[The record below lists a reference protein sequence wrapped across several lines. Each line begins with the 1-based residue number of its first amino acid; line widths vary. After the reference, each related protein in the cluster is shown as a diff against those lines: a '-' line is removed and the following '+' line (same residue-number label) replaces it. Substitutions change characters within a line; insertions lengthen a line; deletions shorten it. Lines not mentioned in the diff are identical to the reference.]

1 MKIIIAGGGIGGLV
15 AALSLH
21 KAGFDVKVFESVKE
35 IKPLGVGINLLPHSV
50 RVLTNLGLQDKI
62 AKNAV
67 ETKDL
72 VYSNKHGQIFWDEP
86 RGRFAGYK
94 WQQFSVHRGDF
105 QMLLW
110 TEAKR
115 ILGDN
120 AIHTNCH
127 LKNFT
132 EKNDKILATFIDR
145 ETGKIVHKEE
155 GDLLIGADG
164 INSVV
169 RKQLYPKEGGVKY
182 SGNVLYRGTTIM
194 NPYLTGSSMVMIGHL
209 KQKMVAYPI
218 ENQLDSN
225 GNQLINWVA
234 NLKEGADYQLKIRDW
249 NRQAD
254 KQRLLDLYKNWNF
267 DWLNVP
273 EMIENTSRSTS
284 GFSEESGIFEFPMSD
299 RDPLPRWTFGRVTLL
314 GDAAHPMYPIGS
326 NGASQAIL
334 DADALT
340 QALIE
345 EPNMFAALVRY
356 DKERVPATGKVVLQN
371 RQKGPDF
378 IMDLMEERFPNGF
391 SDGEIPQGELAKI
404 MEHYKQVAGFDIKT
418 LNEKM

>member
-1 MKIIIAGGGIGGLV
+1 MKIIIVGGGIGGLTT
-15 AALSLH
+15 ALCLH
-21 KAGFDVKVFESVKE
+21 KAGFEVKVFESVKE

-50 RVLTNLGLQDKI
+50 RVLTNLGLQEKI
-62 AKNAV
+62 AQIAV

-72 VYSNKHGQIFWDEP
+72 VYANKHGQIFWDEP

-94 WQQFSVHRGDF
+94 WQQFSIHRGKF
-105 QMLLW
+105 QILLW
-110 TEAKR
+110 EHALHV
-115 ILGDN
+115 LGEN
-120 AIHTNCH
+120 AIQTNCH
-127 LKNFT
+127 FKNFK
-132 EKNDKILATFIDR
+132 EKGNKIVATFIDR
-145 ETGKIVHKEE
+145 ETGKVIHKEE
-155 GDLLIGADG
+155 GDILIGADG

-182 SGNVLYRGTTIM
+182 SGNVLYRGVTM
-194 NPYLTGSSMVMIGHL
+194 MKPYLTGASMVMIGHL

-218 ENQLDSN
+218 DNQLDSE
-225 GNQLINWVA
+225 GRQLINWVA
-234 NLKEGADYQLKIRDW
+234 NIKEGADYQLKIRDW

-254 KQRLLDLYKNWNF
+254 KERLLDLYKNWNF
-267 DWLNVP
+267 EWLDVPQMIKNVIARN
-273 EMIENTSRSTS
+273 EAT
-284 GFSEESGIFEFPMSD
+284 ESGIYEFPMSD

-340 QALIE
+340 NALME
-345 EPNMFAALVRY
+345 EADIDTALDRY
-356 DKERVPATGKVVLQN
+356 DKERVPVTGKIVLQN

-378 IMDLMEERFPNGF
+378 IMDLMEDRFPNGF
-391 SDGEIPQGELAKI
+391 SEGEIPHEELANI

-418 LNEKM
+418 LNEKI